1 MTATLYALPG
11 SHPCAAVETALRI
24 KGISYKRVDMLP
36 LAQLVAGPV
45 LYRGITVP
53 GMRLDGGRIVGSRAI
68 MRRLDQIQPQPPLL
82 PADEAARAR
91 VLEAERWGD
100 EVLQSAVRR
109 LLDAGFVRAPRAME
123 GYAAD
128 ASLPLPAASMRPLM
142 PLTARLMA
150 LRNSAGEAPVRSDLS
165 ALPRH
170 FEKIEQMIDAG
181 DLGGDPPNAADLQIG
196 SSIRLLATIADLRP
210 LIEAHP
216 RVAALTRHFAS
227 PQSGEIPAGTLPAQW
242 LPQVS

>member
-11 SHPCAAVETALRI
+11 SHPCAAVETALQM
-24 KGISYKRVDMLP
+24 KGIPYRRVDMLP
-36 LAQLVAGPV
+36 LAQLVAGPI

-53 GMRLDGGRIVGSRAI
+53 GMRLDGSRIVGSRAI

-82 PADEAARAR
+82 PAQDAARTR

-128 ASLPLPAASMRPLM
+128 AHLPLPAGSMRPLM

-150 LRNSAGEAPVRSDLS
+150 LRNSAGEASVRSDLT

-170 FEKIEQMIDAG
+170 LEKVEQWIQTG
-181 DLGGDPPNAADLQIG
+181 DLGGDPPNTADLQIG
-196 SSIRLLATIADLRP
+196 SSIRLLTTIADLRP
-210 LIEAHP
+210 LIETHP
-216 RVAALTRHFAS
+216 RIAALTRYFAS
-227 PQSGEIPAGTLPAQW
+227 PQAGEIPAGTLPAQW
-242 LPQVS
+242 LP

>member
-11 SHPCAAVETALRI
+11 SHPCAAVETALQM
-24 KGISYKRVDMLP
+24 KGISYRRVDMLP

-45 LYRGITVP
+45 LYRGVTVP
-53 GMRLDGGRIVGSRAI
+53 GMRLDGGKIVGSRAI

-82 PADEAARAR
+82 PEQDDARAR

-128 ASLPLPAASMRPLM
+128 AKLPLPAASMRPLM

-150 LRNSAGEAPVRSDLS
+150 LRNSAGEAPVRSDLA

-170 FEKIEQMIDAG
+170 FEKIERWIDAG

-196 SSIRLLATIADLRP
+196 SSIRLLATIADLAP
-210 LIEAHP
+210 VLDAHP
-216 RVAALTRHFAS
+216 RVAALTRHFAG
-227 PQSGEIPAGTLPAQW
+227 PQTGEIPAGTLPAQW
-242 LPQVS
+242 LP